1 MARGLL
7 LCLSMSQIFNVGSLQ
22 RALDYHAERH
32 NVVASNIANANT
44 PGFRP
49 LELLRVDAP
58 GAQGSLPLTRTEG
71 AHLVP
76 AEDPGSYGMKVSP
89 DESSVG
95 GLDGN
100 SVSIEREMSKLQA
113 NDLRY
118 QGAAKLVTRQLA
130 MLRYAASDA
139 SGG

>member
-1 MARGLL
+1 MTDVF
-7 LCLSMSQIFNVGSLQ
+7 QIGNLQ

-49 LELLRVDAP
+49 NELLRANNAAVAP
-58 GAQGSLPLTRTEG
+58 SLPLARTAQTHLG
-71 AHLVP
+71 AGAAGAEHAARL
-76 AEDPGSYGMKVSP
+76 AEDK
-89 DESSVG
+89 SSVA

-100 SVSIEREMSKLQA
+100 CVSLEHEMAKLSA

-118 QGAAKLVTRQLA
+118 QGAARLVTRQLA
-130 MLRYAASDA
+130 MLRYAANDGNA
-139 SGG
+139 G

>member
-1 MARGLL
+1 MTDVF
-7 LCLSMSQIFNVGSLQ
+7 QIGNLQ

-49 LELLRVDAP
+49 VELLRAENVGGP
-58 GAQGSLPLTRTEG
+58 GATLPLARTAQAHMGAGDGGGEQLTR
-71 AHLVP
+71 L
-76 AEDPGSYGMKVSP
+76 AEDKSTVA
-89 DESSVG
+89 

-100 SVSIEREMSKLQA
+100 SVSLEREMAKLSA

-118 QGAAKLVTRQLA
+118 QGAAKLVTRQMA
-130 MLRYAASDA
+130 MLRYAASDG